1 MVVVLLRSRAPLG
14 YRRPVDTRTFG
25 EALVT
30 LLVIL
35 DPLGGIPVF
44 LSLTARMGERERHRA
59 AFLAV
64 AVAAAVV
71 LGFAFFGELLLDY
84 LNVSIEALMIAGGV
98 LLFLV
103 ALEMLRGE
111 HSLASEGEASVALVP
126 LGTPLLGGPGAIVA
140 TMVLMRQ
147 HPVGEGRAGVVGGV
161 VVALLGVLAAL
172 RLASWCGRYLSP
184 GAIAFVTRIM
194 GLLLTA
200 IAVQLM
206 VQAAMRWVRL
216 GLG

>member
-1 MVVVLLRSRAPLG
+1 
-14 YRRPVDTRTFG
+14 VDTRSFG

-30 LLVIL
+30 LFVIL

-44 LSLTARMGERERHRA
+44 LSLTHRMHVRERNRA
-59 AFLAV
+59 AYLAV
-64 AVAAAVV
+64 AVAAGVI
-71 LGFAFFGELLLDY
+71 LSFAFFGDLLLGY
-84 LNVSIEALMIAGGV
+84 LNVTIEALMIAGGV

-111 HSLASEGEASVALVP
+111 HAVISSEGETYVALVP
-126 LGTPLLGGPGAIVA
+126 LGTPLLAGPGAIVA

-147 HPVGEGRAGVVGGV
+147 YPVGAGRVGVIAGVL
-161 VVALLGVLAAL
+161 VALVAVLGAL
-172 RLASWCGRYLSP
+172 RFASWCGRYLRP

-206 VQAAMRWVRL
+206 VRAAMRWVRL

>member
-1 MVVVLLRSRAPLG
+1 VWDIVP
-14 YRRPVDTRTFG
+14 PVDARSFG

-44 LSLTARMGERERHRA
+44 LSLTQGMDDRQRNRSAY
-59 AFLAV
+59 LAV
-64 AVAAAVV
+64 AVATAVV
-71 LGFAFFGELLLDY
+71 LSFAFFGHLLLAY

-111 HSLASEGEASVALVP
+111 HSGEASEGQANVALVP
-126 LGTPLLGGPGAIVA
+126 LGTPLLAGPGAIVA

-147 HPVGEGRAGVVGGV
+147 YPVGAGRVGVIAGVL
-161 VVALLGVLAAL
+161 VALVAVLVAL
-172 RLASWCGRYLSP
+172 RLASWCGRYLRP

>member
-1 MVVVLLRSRAPLG
+1 M
-14 YRRPVDTRTFG
+14 DTRSFG

-44 LSLTARMGERERHRA
+44 LSLTSGMEDRQRARA
-59 AFLAV
+59 AYLAV

-71 LGFAFFGELLLDY
+71 LGFAVFGELLLDY
-84 LNVSIEALMIAGGV
+84 LNVSLEALMIAGGV

-111 HSLASEGEASVALVP
+111 TSLGAPKGETHVALVP
-126 LGTPLLGGPGAIVA
+126 LGTPLLAGPGAIVA

-147 HPVGEGRAGVVGGV
+147 HPIGATR
-161 VVALLGVLAAL
+161 LGVLAGVVAALVGVLVAL
-172 RLASWCGRYLSP
+172 RFAAWCGRYLSP
-184 GAIAFVTRIM
+184 SAIAFVTRIM

>member
-1 MVVVLLRSRAPLG
+1 
-14 YRRPVDTRTFG
+14 VDTRSFG
-25 EALVT
+25 QALVT

-44 LSLTARMGERERHRA
+44 LSLTARMDKRQRHRA
-59 AFLAV
+59 AYLAV
-64 AVAAAVV
+64 AVAGAVV
-71 LGFAFFGELLLDY
+71 LSFALFGELLLDY
-84 LNVSIEALMIAGGV
+84 LSVSLEALMVAGGV

-103 ALEMLRGE
+103 ALEMLRGQE
-111 HSLASEGEASVALVP
+111 PLAGSGSDVHVALVP

-147 HPVGEGRAGVVGGV
+147 HPVGAARAGVL
-161 VVALLGVLAAL
+161 AGVLAAL
-172 RLASWCGRYLSP
+172 LAVLAALRFASWCGRYLSP
-184 GAIAFVTRIM
+184 SAIAFVTRIM

-206 VQAAMRWVRL
+206 VRAAMRWVRL